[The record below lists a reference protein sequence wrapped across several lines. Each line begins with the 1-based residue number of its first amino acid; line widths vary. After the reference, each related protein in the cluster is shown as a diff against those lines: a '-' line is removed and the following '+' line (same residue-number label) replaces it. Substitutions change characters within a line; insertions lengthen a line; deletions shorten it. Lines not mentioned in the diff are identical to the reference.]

1 MKNLNTL
8 QTLCKIG
15 KILSKIVFI
24 FAVVGACLCVVGLI
38 CLPLGGGEIF
48 KLGSVDLYALID
60 VGTEEDFR
68 TISAALSAWLIVLV
82 VKAVLAKFAELYFKR
97 ERAAGTPFTM
107 EGAQELRRLGILTIC
122 IPTGCAL
129 LAQIVQSIVSALAET
144 DAAEW
149 ISAYDNESHILL
161 GVTFLIVSV
170 LCRYGAE
177 LCSSAQE

>member
-24 FAVVGACLCVVGLI
+24 FAVVGACLCAVGLI

-48 KLGSVDLYALID
+48 KLGSVDLY
-60 VGTEEDFR
+60 
-68 TISAALSAWLIVLV
+68 ALSAWLIVLV

-149 ISAYDNESHILL
+149 LSAYDNESHILL

>member
-48 KLGSVDLYALID
+48 KLGSVDLY
-60 VGTEEDFR
+60 
-68 TISAALSAWLIVLV
+68 ALSAWLIVLV